1 MILYL
6 TVMTLIRP
14 FRFAV
19 QAHVGPGA
27 PIPTT
32 ATAFTEM
39 ARRAES
45 LGYSTLF
52 VGDHYI
58 DRSRITQYLA
68 PLTAMGIAA
77 GVTSTLRIGARVF
90 CIDYHVPAVLAK
102 EVATL
107 DVLSGGRVE
116 LGLGAGWNP
125 VEYEAM
131 GLTFDEAP
139 ARVSKLEEVIAMFRA
154 HFAGGDLD
162 FRGDHVTAT
171 GYAGLPLP
179 VQRPHPP
186 IMIGG
191 GRRRVLSIA
200 GREADIVSFANVP
213 VVPVDDEGR
222 TPHDV
227 AEQRLGWVRDAAG
240 DRFDA
245 IDIEASPY
253 FLAITDDPGSL
264 LEAVAERF
272 SAPVSTV
279 VDHPNVLAGTE
290 REVADQLIE
299 RRERYHVNYV
309 TVPEAQLDA
318 FAPIAERLAGT

>member
-1 MILYL
+1 MN
-6 TVMTLIRP
+6 TSRP

-32 ATAFTEM
+32 ATAFREM
-39 ARRAES
+39 ARRTEA

-58 DRSRITQYLA
+58 DRSRITQYIA
-68 PLTAMGIAA
+68 PLTAMGVAA
-77 GVTSTLRIGARVF
+77 GVTTTLRIGARVF

-107 DVLSGGRVE
+107 DLLSDGRLE

-131 GLTFDEAP
+131 GLQFDEAP
-139 ARVSKLEEVIAMFRA
+139 RRVSKLEEVISMFRA
-154 HFAGGDLD
+154 HFAGEDLD
-162 FRGDHVTAT
+162 FRGQYVTAS

-191 GRRRVLSIA
+191 GRKRVLSIA
-200 GREADIVSFANVP
+200 AREADIVSFANVP
-213 VVPVDDEGR
+213 VVPIDEHGR
-222 TPHDV
+222 TPHEV
-227 AEQRLGWVRDAAG
+227 AQQRLGWVRDAAG
-240 DRFDA
+240 DRFA
-245 IDIEASPY
+245 GLDIEASPY
-253 FLAITDDPGSL
+253 FLAITDDPT
-264 LEAVAERF
+264 EALQTVANRF
-272 SAPVSTV
+272 GAPIEIVL
-279 VDHPNVLAGTE
+279 DHPNVLVGTAGE
-290 REVADQLIE
+290 IE
-299 RRERYHVNYV
+299 QRLLQRREQYCVNYV
-309 TVPEAQLDA
+309 TIPEAQLDA
-318 FAPIAERLAGT
+318 FAPIAQRLAGT